1 MYLAGN
7 VAFRRALGVVPITWQ
22 AVAMRAVLASS
33 ALGFSLG
40 PDVVYSWTQRR
51 TAAPGGD
58 SDTQAVEGASVVAA
72 LSWGESWLFALVV
85 LLPFVWVPCVV
96 LVLLNKIFASPERAI
111 NVRIRLFPWPR
122 IEIDAK
128 ASADSVETT
137 GSDILASG
145 P

>member
-1 MYLAGN
+1 MTVALASTALGILAGP
-7 VAFRRALGVVPITWQ
+7 G
-22 AVAMRAVLASS
+22 
-33 ALGFSLG
+33 
-40 PDVVYSWTQRR
+40 VVYSWTQRR

-85 LLPFVWVPCVV
+85 LLPFVWAPCVV

-111 NVRIRLFPWPR
+111 NVRIRLFPCPR

-128 ASADSVETT
+128 ASASSVETT
-137 GSDILASG
+137 GSDVLASG
-145 P
+145 PRDPVGKTRCSALP